1 MANNFLSDIWKIA
14 LYSEYN
20 KNHTNLLLKEEK
32 KWGTAGFDNLTPTI
46 PLNGVHLIIV

>member
-1 MANNFLSDIWKIA
+1 MANNFLSNIWKVV

-20 KNHTNLLLKEEK
+20 KNHKDEK